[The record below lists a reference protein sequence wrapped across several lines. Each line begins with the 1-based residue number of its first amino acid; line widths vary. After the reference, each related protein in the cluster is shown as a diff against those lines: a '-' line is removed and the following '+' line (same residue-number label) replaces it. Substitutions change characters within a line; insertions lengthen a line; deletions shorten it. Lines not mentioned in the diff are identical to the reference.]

1 LNDPN
6 QNPFQSPKDY
16 DALPVEKIESPG
28 DARPQSPLILIF
40 AKWAVIC
47 AVSAAP
53 SFIVAHGMHGGTLAG
68 IFGMVS
74 GVFLFVLL
82 YTFAETRKSTRNLL
96 SQKRVRIIARIGYG
110 TRMAA
115 SIIFPVGMTIDIV
128 CGLVSTSLTSL
139 FFNFG
144 SAAPGLVGAGSD
156 HSELALFTWHFFTTI
171 VQGILLNIVLLTY
184 MLVIY
189 GISWIFFR
197 PKSRFE
203 HLDDAKRLKS

>member
-1 LNDPN
+1 
-6 QNPFQSPKDY
+6 
-16 DALPVEKIESPG
+16 
-28 DARPQSPLILIF
+28 
-40 AKWAVIC
+40 
-47 AVSAAP
+47 
-53 SFIVAHGMHGGTLAG
+53 MHGGTLAG

-82 YTFAETRKSTRNLL
+82 YTYAETRKSTRNLL
-96 SQKRVRIIARIGYG
+96 SQRRVRIITRIGYG

-115 SIIFPVGMTIDIV
+115 SIIFPIGMSIDIA

-139 FFNFG
+139 FISLGNV
-144 SAAPGLVGAGSD
+144 APRTPGNN
-156 HSELALFTWHFFTTI
+156 SELALFTWHFFTTI

-203 HLDDAKRLKS
+203 HLDDAKMLS